1 MNTEVVT
8 IVVAVLSSSL
18 LTSVVTALAMKG
30 KVRAQT
36 QNITLEGDIKI
47 GESWREY
54 AIQMAKDM
62 KAVKTELGMVHNK
75 NLELEKNYND
85 LIAKYDVLESNY
97 QQLINENENLRE
109 LNHTLE
115 QRVSD
120 LQAEL
125 TQYKKDNK

>member
-1 MNTEVVT
+1 MNSGTVT
-8 IVVAVLSSSL
+8 IIVAILGSSV
-18 LTSVVTALAMKG
+18 LTSVVTAFTMRG

-62 KAVKTELGMVHNK
+62 KSVKTELGMVHNK
-75 NLELEKNYND
+75 NLELEKKYND
-85 LIAKYDVLESNY
+85 LIAQYDVLESNY
-97 QQLINENENLRE
+97 RRLIDENQKLKD